1 MGSFEPWNLTLV
13 DFITMMDREP
23 GEGKSNP
30 LASRH
35 LLKNAV
41 QSFIYTLCKQACS
54 ARVFFG
60 QAKVFARESAM
71 LKLQN
76 RGGNGA
82 SPNLPLS

>member
-1 MGSFEPWNLTLV
+1 MV

-23 GEGKSNP
+23 GEGKRNP
-30 LASRH
+30 LASRLFAEKCCSNLH
-35 LLKNAV
+35 
-41 QSFIYTLCKQACS
+41 TLCKLACS

-82 SPNLPLS
+82 SPNLLLS